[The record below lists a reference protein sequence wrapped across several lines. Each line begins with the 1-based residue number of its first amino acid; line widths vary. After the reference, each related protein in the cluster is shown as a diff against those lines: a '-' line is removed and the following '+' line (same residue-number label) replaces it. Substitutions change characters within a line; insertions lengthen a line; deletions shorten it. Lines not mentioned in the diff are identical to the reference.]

1 MEKIKTFL
9 HHLFIPHEENN
20 YRAKSLHTDFLTVYL
35 VIAFLMMIVFKQ
47 GNIHDVLGFATDISV
62 DKLSQLTNEQRQ
74 KYNLP
79 LLSVNSALSLAAQK
93 KAENMF
99 QENYWSHYS
108 PGGKTPWDF
117 ILGAGYK
124 YEYAGE
130 NLAKNFL
137 FSNGVVDAWM
147 NSTTHRDNLLKKEY
161 TEVGFA
167 IVNGVLNGEQTTLVV
182 QLFGKPTA
190 GSFSPP
196 AVEASEPTNNAPVQ
210 AQAEVIPEVQ
220 PIVEKQVEQAII
232 KKVEQPKVNPLKLT
246 FNLNIIFM
254 IFLIAALILDF
265 YFASKFNVI
274 RIGGKNTA
282 HLLFLVFVLIGLFMS
297 TIGTII

>member
-1 MEKIKTFL
+1 MEKIKTFI
-9 HHLFIPHEENN
+9 HRLFVPHEENN
-20 YRAKSLHTDFLTVYL
+20 FRAKSLHTDFLSVYL
-35 VIAFLMMIVFKQ
+35 VIAFLMMIAFKQ
-47 GNIHDVLGFATDISV
+47 GSIHNVLGFATDITV
-62 DKLSQLTNEQRQ
+62 EKLAQLTNEQRQ
-74 KYNLP
+74 KNNLP
-79 LLSVNSALSLAAQK
+79 PLTINPTLSVAAQK

-108 PGGKTPWDF
+108 PDGKTPWDF

-147 NSTTHRDNLLKKEY
+147 NSTTHRDNLLKREY
-161 TEVGFA
+161 TEVGYA

-182 QLFGKPTA
+182 QEFGKPLA
-190 GSFSPP
+190 SSFAPN
-196 AVEASEPTNNAPVQ
+196 AVEASETTQVAPVEQ
-210 AQAEVIPEVQ
+210 QIVAQKAV
-220 PIVEKQVEQAII
+220 
-232 KKVEQPKVNPLKLT
+232 QPKVSAFKFS
-246 FNLNIIFM
+246 FNLNVVFM
-254 IFLIAALILDF
+254 SFLLLALALDF

-274 RIGGKNTA
+274 RIAGKNTA
-282 HLLFLVFVLIGLFMS
+282 HILFVIFILIGLFMS

>member
-1 MEKIKTFL
+1 MEKIKNFI

-20 YRAKSLHTDFLTVYL
+20 FRAKSLHTDFLTVYL
-35 VIAFLMMIVFKQ
+35 VIAFLMMIAFKQ
-47 GNIHDVLGFATDISV
+47 GNAHNILGFATDISV
-62 DKLSQLTNEQRQ
+62 DKLYQLTNELRQ
-74 KYNLP
+74 KNNLP
-79 LLSVNSALSLAAQK
+79 TLSLNSTLSLAAQR

-99 QENYWSHYS
+99 SENYWSHYS

-147 NSTTHRDNLLKKEY
+147 NSATHRDNLLKKEY
-161 TEVGFA
+161 TEVGYA
-167 IVNGVLNGEQTTLVV
+167 IVNGILNGEQTTLVV
-182 QLFGKPTA
+182 QNFGKPMA
-190 GSFSPP
+190 NSFTNSFTPP
-196 AVEASEPTNNAPVQ
+196 SVEASEVTQNIEQIV
-210 AQAEVIPEVQ
+210 AQKTVQ
-220 PIVEKQVEQAII
+220 PKINA
-232 KKVEQPKVNPLKLT
+232 LRFT
-246 FNLNIIFM
+246 FNLNVIFM
-254 IFLIAALILDF
+254 IFLIVALALDF

-274 RIGGKNTA
+274 RVGGKNTA
-282 HLLFLVFVLIGLFMS
+282 HLLFIVFILIGLFMS

>member
-1 MEKIKTFL
+1 MEKIKTFI

-20 YRAKSLHTDFLTVYL
+20 FRAKSLHTDFLTVYL
-35 VIAFLMMIVFKQ
+35 VIAFLMMMVFKQ

-62 DKLSQLTNEQRQ
+62 EKLHQLTNEQRQ
-74 KYNLP
+74 KNNLT
-79 LLSVNSALSLAAQK
+79 ALSLNPALTLAAK
-93 KAENMF
+93 RKAENMF

-108 PGGKTPWDF
+108 PDGKTPWDF

-147 NSTTHRDNLLKKEY
+147 NSPTHRDNLLKKEY
-161 TEVGFA
+161 TEVGYA
-167 IVNGVLNGEQTTLVV
+167 VVNGVLNGEQTTLVV
-182 QLFGKPTA
+182 QEFGKPMVA
-190 GSFSPP
+190 G
-196 AVEASEPTNNAPVQ
+196 EATKDVP
-210 AQAEVIPEVQ
+210 VIPNKPIIEKNTEQIVVQ
-220 PIVEKQVEQAII
+220 KAVA
-232 KKVEQPKVNPLKLT
+232 PKVNLLNFS
-246 FNLNIIFM
+246 FNLNLMFM
-254 IFLIAALILDF
+254 SFLIVALILDF

-282 HLLFLVFVLIGLFMS
+282 HLIFIVFVLIGLFMS
-297 TIGTII
+297 TIGAII

>member
-1 MEKIKTFL
+1 MEKIKTFI

-20 YRAKSLHTDFLTVYL
+20 FRAKSLHTDFLTVYL
-35 VIAFLMMIVFKQ
+35 VIAFLMMMVFKQ

-62 DKLSQLTNEQRQ
+62 EKLYQLVNQQRQ
-74 KYNLP
+74 KNNLP
-79 LLSVNSALSLAAQK
+79 SLVLNSNLSLAAQK

-99 QENYWSHYS
+99 QENYWSHYA
-108 PGGKTPWDF
+108 PDGKTPWDF

-161 TEVGFA
+161 TEVGYA
-167 IVNGVLNGEQTTLVV
+167 IVNGILNGEQTTLVV
-182 QLFGKPTA
+182 QEFGKPIA
-190 GSFSPP
+190 NSSILPSI
-196 AVEASEPTNNAPVQ
+196 EASEN
-210 AQAEVIPEVQ
+210 IPEVK
-220 PIVEKQVEQAII
+220 PVIEKNVEQILTQ
-232 KKVEQPKVNPLKLT
+232 KTVQPKINALNFS
-246 FNLNIIFM
+246 FNLNVVFM
-254 IFLIAALILDF
+254 IFLIMALAFDF
-265 YFASKFNVI
+265 YFASKFNII
-274 RIGGKNTA
+274 RTGGKNTA
-282 HLLFLVFVLIGLFMS
+282 HLLFIIFILIGLFMS

>member
-1 MEKIKTFL
+1 MEKIKTFI
-9 HHLFIPHEENN
+9 HRLFVPHEENN
-20 YRAKSLHTDFLTVYL
+20 FRAKSLHTDFLSVYL
-35 VIAFLMMIVFKQ
+35 VISFLMMIAFKQ
-47 GNIHDVLGFATDISV
+47 GSIHNVLGFATDITV
-62 DKLSQLTNEQRQ
+62 EKLAELTNEQRQ
-74 KYNLP
+74 KNNLP
-79 LLSVNSALSLAAQK
+79 PLTINSTLSLAAQK

-108 PGGKTPWDF
+108 PDGKTPWDF

-161 TEVGFA
+161 TEVGYA

-182 QLFGKPTA
+182 QEFGKPLA
-190 GSFSPP
+190 SSFAPP
-196 AVEASEPTNNAPVQ
+196 AVEASEPIQNAPVEQ
-210 AQAEVIPEVQ
+210 VVVQ
-220 PIVEKQVEQAII
+220 KAV
-232 KKVEQPKVNPLKLT
+232 QPKVSAFKFS
-246 FNLNIIFM
+246 FNLNVIFM
-254 IFLIAALILDF
+254 SFLLLALALDF

-274 RIGGKNTA
+274 RIAGKNTA
-282 HLLFLVFVLIGLFMS
+282 HILFVVFILIGLFMS

>member
-1 MEKIKTFL
+1 MEKIKTFI

-20 YRAKSLHTDFLTVYL
+20 FRAKSLHTDFLTVYL
-35 VIAFLMMIVFKQ
+35 IIAFLMMMVFKQ

-62 DKLSQLTNEQRQ
+62 EKLYQLTNQERQ
-74 KYNLP
+74 KNNLP
-79 LLSVNSALSLAAQK
+79 PLVLNSALSLAAQK

-108 PGGKTPWDF
+108 PDGKTPWDF

-137 FSNGVVDAWM
+137 FSNGVIDAWM

-161 TEVGFA
+161 KDVGYA
-167 IVNGVLNGEQTTLVV
+167 IVNGTLNGEQTTIVV
-182 QLFGKPTA
+182 QEFGKPMA
-190 GSFSPP
+190 GSFTPP
-196 AVEASEPTNNAPVQ
+196 AVQASETTQNIPAVPAAKPVVEKRVEQ
-210 AQAEVIPEVQ
+210 IVTQKTVQ
-220 PIVEKQVEQAII
+220 PKINAL
-232 KKVEQPKVNPLKLT
+232 NLS
-246 FNLNIIFM
+246 FNINVIFM
-254 IFLIAALILDF
+254 VFLIIAIALDF
-265 YFASKFNVI
+265 YFASKFNII

-282 HLLFLVFVLIGLFMS
+282 HLLFIIFILIGLFMS
-297 TIGTII
+297 TIG

>member
-1 MEKIKTFL
+1 MEKIKTFI
-9 HHLFIPHEENN
+9 HHLFVPHEENN
-20 YRAKSLHTDFLTVYL
+20 FRAKSLHTDFLTIYL
-35 VIAFLMMIVFKQ
+35 VIAFLMMMVFKQ
-47 GNIHDVLGFATDISV
+47 NSGLHNVLGFATDISIE
-62 DKLSQLTNEQRQ
+62 KLNQLTNEQRQ
-74 KYNLP
+74 KNNLSP
-79 LLSVNSALSLAAQK
+79 LSINTALTLAAQK

-99 QENYWSHYS
+99 AENYWSHYS

-161 TEVGFA
+161 TEVGYA
-167 IVNGVLNGEQTTLVV
+167 IVNGTLNGEQTTLVV
-182 QLFGKPTA
+182 QEFGTPITS
-190 GSFSPP
+190 SFTPP
-196 AVEASEPTNNAPVQ
+196 PVQ
-210 AQAEVIPEVQ
+210 ANEPVKNIEQ
-220 PIVEKQVEQAII
+220 IVSQKAV
-232 KKVEQPKVNPLKLT
+232 QPKVNS
-246 FNLNIIFM
+246 FNIPFNMNIIFM
-254 IFLIAALILDF
+254 SFLIFALALDF

-274 RIGGKNTA
+274 RVGGKNTA
-282 HLLFLVFVLIGLFMS
+282 HLLFIVFILIGLFMS

>member
-1 MEKIKTFL
+1 
-9 HHLFIPHEENN
+9 
-20 YRAKSLHTDFLTVYL
+20 
-35 VIAFLMMIVFKQ
+35 MMIAFKQ
-47 GNIHDVLGFATDISV
+47 GSIHNVLGFATDITV
-62 DKLSQLTNEQRQ
+62 EKLAELTNEQRQ
-74 KYNLP
+74 KNNLP
-79 LLSVNSALSLAAQK
+79 PLTINSTLSLAAQK

-108 PGGKTPWDF
+108 PDGKTPWDF

-161 TEVGFA
+161 TEVGYA

-182 QLFGKPTA
+182 QEFGKPLA
-190 GSFSPP
+190 SSFAPP
-196 AVEASEPTNNAPVQ
+196 AVEASEPIQNAPVEQ
-210 AQAEVIPEVQ
+210 VVVQ
-220 PIVEKQVEQAII
+220 KAV
-232 KKVEQPKVNPLKLT
+232 QPKVSAFKFS
-246 FNLNIIFM
+246 FNLNVIFM
-254 IFLIAALILDF
+254 SFLLLALALDF

-274 RIGGKNTA
+274 RIAGKNTA
-282 HLLFLVFVLIGLFMS
+282 HILFVVFILIGLFMS